1 MTMRTLHLVSVQSG
15 FAGVTRR
22 LAVVVLAAAFLLA
35 GPVLLPVTSDG
46 VAVAQDKKKGEEKNA
61 PMSGRQTQALSK
73 KVYDLITQ
81 ANEQVDAENYD
92 GALATLNKVKAMPK
106 LSDYETAQLYSFYG
120 FLYFNA
126 ERYKEAVNAY
136 NTVLKQPELPAPL
149 QQQTIRTLSQLA
161 FVTEDYQSAIKYAN
175 QYINEVG
182 PDPDMY
188 VVIGTAY
195 YQMEKYKEI
204 IPPVEKAIALANE
217 RGTLTKENW
226 LLLLRVAYWELED
239 YKKVKELLEQLVV
252 GWPKKDYWT
261 QLSGIYFELKDEPRQ
276 LAAYEAAYDQNML
289 SSSAE
294 LLQLAQLFM
303 QADVPYKGARVM
315 EKGFAAE
322 KIERNERNLRLLS
335 QAWQLAQEDRKAIP
349 PLKEAAA
356 LSGDGELYARLAQS
370 YLNLSEYKACID
382 ASNQGIGKGGLKNTG
397 NAYLILGM
405 CQFELGSLSSAKA
418 SFRKALKYEKVAKNA
433 SSWITY
439 VESEEARKSQ
449 LAESLKKVRQQ
460 NEPEAGADADAEQ
473 EEQAT

>member
-1 MTMRTLHLVSVQSG
+1 MTMRTLHLVSVKSG
-15 FAGVTRR
+15 FAGVARR
-22 LAVVVLAAAFLLA
+22 LTVVMLAAAFLLV
-35 GPVLLPVTSDG
+35 GPVLLTVSNDG
-46 VAVAQDKKKGEEKNA
+46 LAVAQGKKKDEDKDA

-81 ANEQVDAENYD
+81 ANEQVDVENYD

-106 LSDYETAQLYSFYG
+106 LSEYETAQLYSFYG

-136 NTVLKQPELPAPL
+136 NTVLKQPDLPAPL
-149 QQQTIRTLSQLA
+149 QQQTIRTLAQLA

-175 QYINEVG
+175 QYINDVG

-239 YKKVKELLEQLVV
+239 YKKVKDLLEQLVV

-276 LAAYEAAYDQNML
+276 LAAYEAAYDQNLL

-303 QADVPYKGARVM
+303 QAEVPYKGARVM

-335 QAWQLAQEDRKAIP
+335 QAWQLSQEDRKAIP

-370 YLNLSEYKACID
+370 YLNLSEYKSCIE
-382 ASNQGIGKGGLKNTG
+382 ASNKGIGKGGLKNTG
-397 NAYLILGM
+397 NAHLILGM

-439 VESEEARKSQ
+439 VESEEARKRQ
-449 LAESLKKVRQQ
+449 LADSLKKVTQQ
-460 NEPEAGADADAEQ
+460 SEPEAGADAEP
-473 EEQAT
+473 EEQTT

>member
-1 MTMRTLHLVSVQSG
+1 MPMRTMRQVITQSRFSG
-15 FAGVTRR
+15 ITGR
-22 LAVVVLAAAFLLA
+22 LAVVLLAASLLLL
-35 GPVLLPVTSDG
+35 GPTLLPVGSSG
-46 VAVAQDKKKGEEKNA
+46 QVVAQEDKKENKKA

-73 KVYDLITQ
+73 KVYDLITE
-81 ANEQVDAENYD
+81 ANELVDAEKYD
-92 GALATLNKVKAMPK
+92 EALGVLNKIKAMPR
-106 LSDYETAQLYSFYG
+106 LSEYETAQLYSFYG

-136 NTVLKQPELPAPL
+136 NTVLKQPDLPAPL

-161 FVTEDYQSAIKYAN
+161 FVTEDYQAAIKYAN
-175 QYINEVG
+175 QYIDEVG

-195 YQMEKYKEI
+195 YQLEKYKDI
-204 IPPVEKAIALANE
+204 IPPVEKAIVLANE
-217 RGTLTKENW
+217 RGTQTKEQW
-226 LLLLRVAYWELED
+226 LLLLRVAYWELGD

-261 QLSGIYFELKDEPRQ
+261 QLSGVYFELQDEPRQ
-276 LAAYEAAYDQNML
+276 LAAYEAAYDQKLL

-303 QADVPYKGARVM
+303 QADVPYKGARVL
-315 EKGFAAE
+315 EKGFEAE
-322 KIERNERNLRLLS
+322 QIERTERNLRLMS

-356 LSGDGELYARLAQS
+356 MSGDGELYARLAQS
-370 YLNLSEYKACID
+370 YLNLSEYKSCIE
-382 ASNQGIGKGGLKNTG
+382 ASNKGLGKGGLKNTG

-405 CQFELGSLSSAKA
+405 CQFELDSLSSAKA
-418 SFRKALKYEKVAKNA
+418 SFRKALKYEKAAKNA
-433 SSWITY
+433 SSWIAY
-439 VESEEARKSQ
+439 VESEETRLRQ
-449 LAESLKKVRQQ
+449 LEQSLQKVQQEQ
-460 NEPEAGADADAEQ
+460 NEPVAEQ